1 MLHAHYMSN
10 HVRKNGTARCVYAV
24 YISKEQHAELFHNAP
39 QMHNR
44 VVVGWYDKPKGEVCM
59 RRAAASETGRQAGT
73 LTLVKGSS
81 SPAWMKHT
89 TTGMYLLNTTSNT
102 LHGAMGGADI
112 DLPFLFKQR
121 EATNVRVMNVKGVP
135 HLVWKLPRRD
145 EVEAPRMRKANRE
158 ALYNP
163 EENPSSDVRYVT
175 VKSAENAA
183 LGRAPIV
190 NEAPA
195 AVYREP
201 AADDGPRIG
210 WGPGGAKEVG
220 NGAGVRPP
228 APKTPGQ
235 AMSPVQQL
243 KMTIAQVNVLAKQIG
258 NVHLAIADGKLRASV
273 VTTVDL

>member
-1 MLHAHYMSN
+1 MYHAHYMSN

-24 YISKEQHAELFHNAP
+24 YISKEQREALFHNAP

-44 VVVGWYDKPKGEVCM
+44 VVVGWFDQKAGEVCM
-59 RRAAASETGRQAGT
+59 RRASAVETGRQAGT
-73 LTLVKGSS
+73 LTLAKGS
-81 SPAWMKHT
+81 PGWMAQK
-89 TTGMYLLNTTSNT
+89 TTGMYLMSTTSNP
-102 LHGAMGGADI
+102 LHGEMGGSDI

-121 EATNVRVMNVKGVP
+121 EPTHVRVVNVKGVP

-145 EVEAPRMRKANRE
+145 EVEMPTMRKANRE

-175 VKSAENAA
+175 VKQVENERAAAGGVGSVGNAA
-183 LGRAPIV
+183 SPV
-190 NEAPA
+190 HPPA
-195 AVYREP
+195 DA
-201 AADDGPRIG
+201 GPRIG
-210 WGPGGAKEVG
+210 WGPKGAVDVGQNGGA
-220 NGAGVRPP
+220 GAAS
-228 APKTPGQ
+228 APKAPGQ
-235 AMSPVQQL
+235 AMNPVQQL